1 VNDDLSMKSSV
12 FPTAQEMMSS
22 VFPGTTKR
30 DEELGRIH
38 KKILGG

>member
-1 VNDDLSMKSSV
+1 MRSSV
-12 FPTAQEMMSS
+12 FPTTAQEMMSS
-22 VFPGTTKR
+22 VFLGTTKR